1 MRRWNHVL
9 VVLACVVLGAVLLAG
24 CSGGKSKDDVVT
36 PKHEPVT
43 LKLYNSDADYEK
55 QFKEQIASKVT
66 QKYPYISFEFQG
78 ASEGKEIQDLVA
90 AGDSP
95 DIYYQG
101 LSALQNQ
108 LFRFNLQYE
117 MADTIKQEKFDLNR
131 IDPGFLKIISNAS
144 ASFGGQYYGLP
155 VVGFV
160 PVLFYNKDIFDKFG
174 VSYPKDGLTWDEAY
188 ELAKR
193 LTVYQDGVQYRGLG
207 VNVQYSLDN
216 NQLGAVYFDP
226 KQDRAAVNTDKWKTV
241 FSTLTRFYQLP
252 MNTKMTKASNGS
264 ELTAFTK
271 DRNLA
276 MYEGVTGAINKFPDD
291 FHSWDMVATPTMK
304 EAPKTNIQL
313 NPRFYYMMSSSKHKE
328 EAFKVID
335 FVLSDAMQME
345 LSRSG
350 QPTVL
355 LNPEVRKAYGQD
367 FPMIKG
373 KHLEAMYFN
382 PPVAPDAPRD
392 PKLVIVQT
400 NKMAGETFNEILS
413 GAKDVNTA
421 LREFDEN
428 LNKAIAAEKSK

>member
-1 MRRWNHVL
+1 MKRWSNVL
-9 VVLACVVLGAVLLAG
+9 AVLACTVLGAVLLAG
-24 CSGGKSKDDVVT
+24 CTGKENKEGAAVA
-36 PKHEPVT
+36 KHEPVT
-43 LKLYNSDADYEK
+43 LKLYNSDTDYEK
-55 QFKEQIASKVT
+55 QFKEQIASKVA

-78 ASEGKEIQDLVA
+78 AEEGKQIQDLVA

-101 LSALQNQ
+101 LSALQNN

-144 ASFGGQYYGLP
+144 ASFGGQYFGLP

-160 PVLFYNKDIFDKFG
+160 PVLYYNKDIFDKFG
-174 VSYPKDGLTWDEAY
+174 VSYPKDGLTWDSAY

-207 VNVQYSLDN
+207 VNVQYLLDN
-216 NQLGAVYFDP
+216 NQLGAEYFDP
-226 KQDRAAVNTDKWKTV
+226 KQDKAAVNTDPWKSV
-241 FSTLTRFYQLP
+241 FTTLTRFYQLP
-252 MNTKMTKASNGS
+252 MNSKMTKAGNSS

-276 MYEGVTGAINKFPDD
+276 MYAGVTGAMNKFPDD
-291 FHSWDMVATPTMK
+291 FNSWDMTAMPTMK

-328 EAFKVID
+328 EAFKVVE

-345 LSRSG
+345 LSKLG

-355 LNPEVRKAYGQD
+355 VNPEVRKAFGQD

-373 KHLEAMYFN
+373 KHMEAMYFD
-382 PPVAPDAPRD
+382 PPVAPAAPRD

-400 NKMAGETFNEILS
+400 NKLAGDTFNNILS

-421 LREFDEN
+421 LREFDDG
-428 LNKAIAAEKSK
+428 LNKSIAEEKSK